1 MRIPWAT
8 AVLTAVVLIVYVFSS
23 SGNLYPDSSLV
34 GQHAYGASN
43 PLALV
48 FSLFFHIG
56 ARHLG
61 SNLLPLVAFCFLLE
75 CSLPSRHALVV
86 FFASGILSAFVFS
99 ILNPSSFLV
108 GTSAGVAGL
117 MTAGAL
123 LRPKWGV
130 AVLIAVP
137 LVLAV
142 VALPLVDWAAS
153 ASFSAL
159 GVKTSELRA
168 EADRLQAAGQTQAAA
183 SVRAQ
188 AEAVNA
194 TLAQQESV
202 RSQEAVATP
211 DEIVHLVGALVG
223 VLYVLL
229 FFRDKMRDG
238 FEELFAWFSFITNQR
253 TDSTN

>member
-8 AVLTAVVLIVYVFSS
+8 LVLTVAVLAVYFFSS

-43 PLALV
+43 PLALI

-56 ARHLG
+56 ARHLV

-75 CSLPSRHALVV
+75 MSLPSRHAFLV

-108 GTSAGVAGL
+108 GASAGVAGL

-130 AVLIAVP
+130 LVLIAVP
-137 LVLAV
+137 FVLGV

-159 GVKTSELRA
+159 GVKTSELRV

-188 AEAVNA
+188 AEAINA

-202 RSQEAVATP
+202 RAQEAVATP
-211 DEIVHLVGALVG
+211 DEIVHLVGALAG
-223 VLYVLL
+223 VLYVLV

-238 FEELFAWFSFITNQR
+238 FEELFAWFSALLPRRVNG
-253 TDSTN
+253 SS

>member
-1 MRIPWAT
+1 
-8 AVLTAVVLIVYVFSS
+8 
-23 SGNLYPDSSLV
+23 
-34 GQHAYGASN
+34 
-43 PLALV
+43 
-48 FSLFFHIG
+48 
-56 ARHLG
+56 
-61 SNLLPLVAFCFLLE
+61 
-75 CSLPSRHALVV
+75 
-86 FFASGILSAFVFS
+86 
-99 ILNPSSFLV
+99 
-108 GTSAGVAGL
+108 